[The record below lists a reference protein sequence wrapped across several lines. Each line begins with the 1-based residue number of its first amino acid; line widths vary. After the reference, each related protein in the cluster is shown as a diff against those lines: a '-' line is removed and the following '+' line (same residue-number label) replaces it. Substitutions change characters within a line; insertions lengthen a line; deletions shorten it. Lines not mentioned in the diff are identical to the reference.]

1 MSAGNG
7 CAMIGLA
14 NTNKI
19 PMIGGYKQVATTGSP
34 LQDAS
39 AAGPFIGVNGGEFWN
54 RNVLGE
60 AVGFT
65 VPTNTG
71 AAAGKTAQ
79 WVTTSAG
86 LAAGTTR
93 VSIAA
98 GVATADNAA
107 GAYDVFNVPAAGV
120 PANSY
125 FWAFER

>member
-1 MSAGNG
+1 MSQGNG
-7 CAMIGLA
+7 AACIGLA

-19 PMIGGYKQVATTGSP
+19 PMIGLYVQVATTGSP

-65 VPTNTG
+65 VPSNTG
-71 AAAGKTAQ
+71 AVAGKTAQ
-79 WVTTSAG
+79 WVTSTAG

-93 VSIAA
+93 VNIVA
-98 GVATADNAA
+98 GDATANGA
-107 GAYDVFNVPAAGV
+107 GTHDVFNVPAAGV
-120 PANSY
+120 PANNY